1 MEAIL
6 LSDLLYS
13 KAFKRFVVILDVNS
27 RSDNIKN
34 TKKGGYSMT
43 SVI

>member
-13 KAFKRFVVILDVNS
+13 KAFKRFVVILGVNS

-34 TKKGGYSMT
+34 TN
-43 SVI
+43 